1 MTMKKITNKN
11 NLILGIIF
19 AVLTSGIFLAC
30 SSDYMNDELAS
41 IDAKS
46 ESDKFYAKI
55 NTDEFKDYIKSLQEF
70 TNAVSE
76 YNSRLDKS
84 ELKELSDIA
93 ALYKTDTKW
102 HSAMLEC

>member
-1 MTMKKITNKN
+1 MFK
-11 NLILGIIF
+11 L
-19 AVLTSGIFLAC
+19 V
-30 SSDYMNDELAS
+30 NDEIVS
-41 IDAKS
+41 IDAKK
-46 ESDKFYAKI
+46 EWDKFYAK
-55 NTDEFKDYIKSLQEF
+55 NNNDEFKDYIKSLQEF

-93 ALYKTDTKW
+93 ALYKTDTKE